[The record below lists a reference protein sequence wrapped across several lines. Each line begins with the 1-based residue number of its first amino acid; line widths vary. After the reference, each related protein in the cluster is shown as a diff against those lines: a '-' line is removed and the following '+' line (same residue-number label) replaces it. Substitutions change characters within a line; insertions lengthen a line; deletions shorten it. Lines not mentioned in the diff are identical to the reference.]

1 MSSSPTNNRDQQFCL
16 RWNNYQSNL
25 TQVFHQLFQSETFVD
40 VTLACEGRSVKA
52 HRLVLSACSP
62 YFLTVLT
69 ETPCSHPVIILQGV
83 KWVELKAVVEFMY
96 KGEINICQEQLAS
109 LLRVAE
115 NLKIRGL
122 ADVGGEEA
130 EAVLTSPSESPRAS
144 QFWAEDTPRKRRRLS
159 DEPRSRS
166 RSRSPTPGP
175 HTPTPHTP
183 ASITEPM
190 DPIIDLPGGNIS
202 RGSSSASNPPP
213 SLPSPSPVASLAS
226 SLSSLAHL
234 HGPMP
239 PPGPPLPP
247 HLAHL
252 PPLSPLSPLLNMHP
266 MSRHHSPED
275 FEIRPGIAE
284 MIREEDI
291 FFYHFNEL
299 LANINY
305 ICFKWKLFI
314 FILFFLNLLHTSI
327 NGKISIREKKY
338 CHYC

>member
-1 MSSSPTNNRDQQFCL
+1 MSSSPTNPREQQFCL

-25 TQVFHQLFQSETFVD
+25 IQVFNQLFQTESFVD
-40 VTLACEGRSVKA
+40 VTLACEGHSVKA
-52 HRLVLSACSP
+52 HRIVLAACSP
-62 YFLTVLT
+62 YFLTVLS
-69 ETPCSHPVIILQGV
+69 ETPCSHPVVILQGV
-83 KWVELKAVVEFMY
+83 KWTELKAIVEFMY
-96 KGEINICQEQLAS
+96 KGEINISQDQLAS

-115 NLKIRGL
+115 SLKIRGL

-130 EAVLTSPSESPRAS
+130 EAVLTSPTASPRVPS

-159 DEPRSRS
+159 EEPRSRS
-166 RSRSPTPGP
+166 RSRSPPSGP
-175 HTPTPHTP
+175 HTPHTP
-183 ASITEPM
+183 VANAAIESLESVP
-190 DPIIDLPGGNIS
+190 DLPGPPQS
-202 RGSSSASNPPP
+202 RASNPPP

-239 PPGPPLPP
+239 PPGPPIPH

-284 MIREEDI
+284 MIREE
-291 FFYHFNEL
+291 ERVS
-299 LANINY
+299 ANSPRFPSSVPSLGPRPGMALTGIP
-305 ICFKWKLFI
+305 IDPGTRF
-314 FILFFLNLLHTSI
+314 
-327 NGKISIREKKY
+327 
-338 CHYC
+338 